1 MSNMNPTRPQI
12 MMLNLDVGAIGT
24 QADSA
29 PDWKALAYI
38 VGSQA
43 FCEAAN
49 SLCVCMAQRQK
60 LAEAAELYAKLAIEQ
75 VDHLQRSREARAQA
89 K

>member
-24 QADSA
+24 QAEAA

-60 LAEAAELYAKLAIEQ
+60 LAEAAELYAKLAIEE
-75 VDHLQRSREARAQA
+75 VGRIEQRREAHKQSR
-89 K
+89 

>member
-1 MSNMNPTRPQI
+1 MDPTRPQI

-60 LAEAAELYAKLAIEQ
+60 LAEAAELYAKLAIEE
-75 VDHLQRSREARAQA
+75 VDNLRRRKESSAQT